1 MRATKRVAIGIV
13 GFAAVGCLTLAGCM
27 TLLFSGGVGNI
38 VKNLKPAPDVDG
50 RRITRK
56 RAEATQAV
64 ESALAAVERQSGAEN
79 GRRLVLTAKASRI
92 HTSATALAP
101 STSPAATITTPITR
115 ATRSP
120 DGARRSIVMPALT
133 TAIARKSM
141 TPITRRIAVKLAQ
154 Q

>member
-50 RRITRK
+50 RRIHPQARRSDSGGRK
-56 RAEATQAV
+56 RAGCCG
-64 ESALAAVERQSGAEN
+64 RQSGAEN